1 MECKLWC
8 QMTDLLCTL
17 KPDAERPERRYHAGA
32 WERSVVS
39 STLIVF
45 IAPRSSLY
53 TSHLAIRRD
62 SGTDALLYHD
72 VMNTADRDVGE
83 G

>member
-1 MECKLWC
+1 MGG
-8 QMTDLLCTL
+8 MPTL
-17 KPDAERPERRYHAGA
+17 E
-32 WERSVVS
+32 
-39 STLIVF
+39 
-45 IAPRSSLY
+45 RSSLY

-62 SGTDALLYHD
+62 SGTDALLYRD